1 MHGMSLFFGNR
12 LNRILM
18 DKADDGKGGG
28 GGGGNNPPDNSKE
41 LEALKTQNADLMKR
55 LEALEGKG
63 KNDPPPKKEDDNTL
77 ADKARQEREE
87 KEKAQAAEKKLES
100 ALKFTLGSADFLKTN
115 ASLLPKTIEGI
126 FAQAEKEN
134 YGSPIEKANAIKAG
148 IVSEFFAVQSNLDLL
163 TDSQKIALA
172 EFKSLTKNDKQER
185 VQHVFDNIFEPTFES
200 LKRIKKAEHLSKGL
214 GDPNDTLA
222 AYNNKMIA
230 VSRKHHLRETT

>member
-1 MHGMSLFFGNR
+1 MKENKWGTGRLDYAFFR
-12 LNRILM
+12 MPRFLL
-18 DKADDGKGGG
+18 DA
-28 GGGGNNPPDNSKE
+28 P
-41 LEALKTQNADLMKR
+41 
-55 LEALEGKG
+55 
-63 KNDPPPKKEDDNTL
+63 KNDPAPPPTPNPAPVDKDKQIADLTARLAALEAKNNPTPPPEPKKDDPTL

-126 FAQAEKEN
+126 FSQAEKEN

-172 EFKSLTKNDKQER
+172 EFKALTKNDKQER